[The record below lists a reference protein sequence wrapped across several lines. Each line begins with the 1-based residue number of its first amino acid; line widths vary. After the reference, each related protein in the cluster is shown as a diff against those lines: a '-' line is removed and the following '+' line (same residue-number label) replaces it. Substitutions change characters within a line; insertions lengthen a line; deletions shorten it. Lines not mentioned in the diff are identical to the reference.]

1 MSDKF
6 PINQEHLVQMLQTAE
21 RSYHSTDLKI
31 ADIYCLE
38 LCQNLLNGYPFIPF
52 TGASLRPFCLIHM
65 INDIL
70 INDRKDI
77 IEFGSGISTLV
88 FGRLIQKNKLPSRLT
103 SIEHDLGWFLKLGK
117 LLESEHLNKIVKV
130 VYAPLKKCM
139 ISADQKSDW
148 YDLEALAAET
158 TGKEYDMLIIDGPP
172 AWEESRKAAR
182 YPAVPFMI
190 DRMKDNFSIYLDDAN
205 RPGEQSVIDQ
215 WQTKYAL
222 KFTLTGKTL
231 AYSYSG
237 QNFFTEPL
245 K

>member
-6 PINQEHLVQMLQTAE
+6 PINQKHLAQVLQTTE
-21 RSYHSTDLKI
+21 RSYHSVDLKI

-38 LCQNLLNGYPFIPF
+38 LIQNLLNGYPFIPF

-77 IEFGSGISTLV
+77 IEFGSGISSQVL
-88 FGRLIQKNKLPSRLT
+88 GRLIQKNKLPSRIT
-103 SIEHDLGWFLKLGK
+103 SIEHDWSWFLKLGK
-117 LLESEHLNKIVKV
+117 LLESEDLDKIVKV
-130 VYAPLKKCM
+130 VYAPLKDCM
-139 ISADQKSDW
+139 LSPDKKSDW
-148 YDLEALAAET
+148 YDLEALTAEI

-172 AWEESRKAAR
+172 AWEESRKTAR

-190 DRMKDNFSIYLDDAN
+190 NRMKKNFSIYLDDAN
-205 RPGEQSVIDQ
+205 RPGEQYIIDL
-215 WQTKYAL
+215 WQTKYSL

-231 AYSYSG
+231 AYSYNG
-237 QNFFTEPL
+237 QNLFTEPL